1 MTTNNRTVGDKEI
14 ITGTVVARYLPG
26 WKTAKSG
33 NDYLASG
40 KLVLESEEDGVCE
53 VSFLQ
58 VYVDNVRS
66 EEMGPLWTGLDLD
79 TIQGK
84 KVSIACTFEKDYTN
98 STTGAVKHQ
107 FRNPTLIKF
116 LNPGDEPPMIPTQT
130 TQVAQTTPVT
140 PSVVPTTAP
149 MAPPTPQSVSPFSLD
164 ERISWN
170 SAINN
175 IMLSDKGPRILFSEE
190 RYRGYLDDDGKSW
203 IQGEGSAYM
212 DEFFSEIIASAAFAL
227 YKVIRRGPVPVQI
240 RASSKQ
246 YSTELMVEPMGQG
259 NNWNA
264 SPQRPQ
270 VEAAPE
276 DEYVLFPED
285 SDLGAGLSGEI

>member
-1 MTTNNRTVGDKEI
+1 MTTNNRTVGEKEI

-58 VYVDNVRS
+58 VYVDNVRT

-84 KVSIACTFEKDYTN
+84 KVSIACTFESDYTN

-149 MAPPTPQSVSPFSLD
+149 IVPPIALQSVMPMTFEEKKRHDIAWNGAVNLAVPLARKPVEPTADDLEHRQTSISNWIERVD
-164 ERISWN
+164 ELAWP
-170 SAINN
+170 
-175 IMLSDKGPRILFSEE
+175 L
-190 RYRGYLDDDGKSW
+190 YLLK
-203 IQGEGSAYM
+203 
-212 DEFFSEIIASAAFAL
+212 L
-227 YKVIRRGPVPVQI
+227 RGPVEPVQI
-240 RASSKQ
+240 
-246 YSTELMVEPMGQG
+246 TPEEELFQ
-259 NNWNA
+259 
-264 SPQRPQ
+264 
-270 VEAAPE
+270 EAT
-276 DEYVLFPED
+276 DL
-285 SDLGAGLSGEI
+285 SDGVVGLNRTGEI